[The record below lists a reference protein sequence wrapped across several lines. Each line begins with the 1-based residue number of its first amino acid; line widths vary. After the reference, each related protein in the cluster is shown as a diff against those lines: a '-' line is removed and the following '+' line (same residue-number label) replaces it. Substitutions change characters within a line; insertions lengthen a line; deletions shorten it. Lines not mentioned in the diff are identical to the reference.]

1 MCEFHTIF
9 TLIYSII
16 LPYNLLSNNY
26 LYLSHGAQPL
36 GEKAQF
42 EAKAMATWTMAAG
55 IPLAPSSQTFMI
67 NLVTTLNP
75 KSSIVPE
82 SRVTSWV
89 Q

>member
-16 LPYNLLSNNY
+16 LPYNLLSKNY

-42 EAKAMATWTMAAG
+42 EAKATWTMAAG
-55 IPLAPSSQTFMI
+55 IPLAPSSLTFMI
-67 NLVTTLNP
+67 NLVTTLKP